1 MLIMKVLYGIS
12 GIAGIK
18 YAILGIF
25 HSIIKCTIRDNTLF
39 ISQIARLCLRVI
51 WQPIVNCTPSLNIKH
66 ILFITL
72 SIWIKKIWKNTLEI
86 IDFLVIIF
94 LI

>member
-1 MLIMKVLYGIS
+1 MKVLYGIS

-25 HSIIKCTIRDNTLF
+25 HSIIKYTIRDNTLF

-51 WQPIVNCTPSLNIKH
+51 
-66 ILFITL
+66 
-72 SIWIKKIWKNTLEI
+72 
-86 IDFLVIIF
+86 
-94 LI
+94 